1 MLIAITGANGFIAKN
16 LNLNLSTNKKIKIFN
31 ISKKTKETELKKICK
46 NCDFIYHLA
55 GANRPLNNDKFNIDN
70 VLYTKK
76 ILNALSLNTKKPTII
91 YSSTSRFNENNQY
104 AKTKKKAEDM
114 IIKFSKKN
122 QSKYFILRLPNIFG
136 KWAKPFYNSYISTL
150 FYQITRDKKV
160 VGLNSNN
167 KINLLYIDD
176 LIEILSGILKIKK
189 NSYIKNLKGKQY
201 KIIFLYN
208 KIKNIWDNWK
218 KDIVLNTSTSLDR
231 KLFATM
237 ITYMPKKNIFKNL
250 DLKIDDRGL
259 FTEFLRTKK
268 SGQFAF
274 FSINPGK
281 RRGGHFHNT
290 KNEKF
295 VLINGKVE
303 LELKNMEN
311 NFKINKKLNSKL
323 LQTFTSVPGWKH
335 TFINKDKEKALVLV
349 WANEMLNLKKTDTF
363 NA

>member
-1 MLIAITGANGFIAKN
+1 
-16 LNLNLSTNKKIKIFN
+16 
-31 ISKKTKETELKKICK
+31 
-46 NCDFIYHLA
+46 
-55 GANRPLNNDKFNIDN
+55 
-70 VLYTKK
+70 
-76 ILNALSLNTKKPTII
+76 
-91 YSSTSRFNENNQY
+91 
-104 AKTKKKAEDM
+104 
-114 IIKFSKKN
+114 
-122 QSKYFILRLPNIFG
+122 
-136 KWAKPFYNSYISTL
+136 
-150 FYQITRDKKV
+150 
-160 VGLNSNN
+160 
-167 KINLLYIDD
+167 
-176 LIEILSGILKIKK
+176 
-189 NSYIKNLKGKQY
+189 
-201 KIIFLYN
+201 
-208 KIKNIWDNWK
+208 
-218 KDIVLNTSTSLDR
+218 
-231 KLFATM
+231 M